1 MKASTT
7 TAVAVQG
14 LCING
19 LPVRQDKDGMISLTD
34 LYQIAQSEGLA
45 DGKRNPSDWSR
56 EAGAQFIE
64 FAAKLLNTR
73 KTGIYKTTRGK
84 GGGTFAHIQIALS
97 YAEYLS
103 PQFQAQVNDVYLRAK
118 SGDVT
123 LAEEIFDKAS
133 AADQQKH
140 AERVNGKVA
149 RVLLTSCL
157 AQHGVHGRGY
167 GDCTNAIYLPV
178 IGTTAAVAREQ
189 RGLKVGA
196 NVRDAMDAEEL
207 ARVSLAEII
216 ARKNIENRNMHG
228 NAACQ
233 SECYRAGMAVAAVH

>member
-1 MKASTT
+1 METALTKAIS
-7 TAVAVQG
+7 
-14 LCING
+14 ING
-19 LPVRQDKDGMISLTD
+19 FPVRQDSEGMISLTD

-73 KTGIYKTTRGK
+73 KTGIYKSTRGK

-118 SGDVT
+118 SGDVS
-123 LAEEIFDKAS
+123 LAEEIFDKATP
-133 AADQQKH
+133 ADQMKH
-140 AERVNGKVA
+140 AKRVSGKVN
-149 RVLLTSCL
+149 RTLLTSCL
-157 AQHGVHGRGY
+157 SQHGVHGKGY
-167 GDCTNAIYLPV
+167 ADCTNAIYLPMMG
-178 IGTTAAVAREQ
+178 GTASALREQ
-189 RGLKVGA
+189 RGLKPGSNLREV
-196 NVRDAMDAEEL
+196 MDLEEL
-207 ARVSLAEII
+207 ARTELAEII
-216 ARKNIENRNMHG
+216 ARKNIEQKNMLG

-233 SECYRAGMAVAAVH
+233 SECYRAGMAVASVR

>member
-1 MKASTT
+1 MKTSTT
-7 TAVAVQG
+7 TAVAVQALSIDG
-14 LCING
+14 AT
-19 LPVRQDKDGMISLTD
+19 VRQQDGMLNMTD
-34 LYQIAQSEGLA
+34 LYQLAQQAGMTEGKHDPRRWKDYA
-45 DGKRNPSDWSR
+45 GK
-56 EAGAQFIE
+56 ELIE
-64 FAAKLLNTR
+64 VVANTLNVR
-73 KTGIYKTTRGK
+73 SQDIIKGTRGK
-84 GGGTFAHIQIALS
+84 GGSTFAHPQIFLA
-97 YAEYLS
+97 YAKYLS
-103 PQFQAQVNDVYLRAK
+103 PQLHMQVNDVYLRAK

-133 AADQQKH
+133 VADQQKH

-149 RVLLTSCL
+149 RMLLTSCL

-216 ARKNIENRNMHG
+216 ARKNIENKNMQG